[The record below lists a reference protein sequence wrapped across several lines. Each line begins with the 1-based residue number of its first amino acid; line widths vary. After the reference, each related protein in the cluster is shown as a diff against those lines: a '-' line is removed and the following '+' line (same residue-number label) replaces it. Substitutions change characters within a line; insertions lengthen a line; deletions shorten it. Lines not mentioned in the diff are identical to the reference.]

1 MDNVAI
7 EGSLGNG
14 VSIVHNVETGKGNWR
29 HHVPSSVSCDFSSS
43 LSLTLYA
50 ACFGSY
56 YSLLLYLLLSF
67 SHLYAVLQFLL
78 VWFVYDQVL
87 CPISIGKL
95 YHWIRGQAMLKLYVL
110 IAIVEVFDRLLC
122 SFGQDAWDS
131 LYWNTTRRPRHP
143 RMLVSVSF
151 MPMSF

>member
-1 MDNVAI
+1 MLDFGFDVA
-7 EGSLGNG
+7 
-14 VSIVHNVETGKGNWR
+14 H
-29 HHVPSSVSCDFSSS
+29 PSFHCISHFP
-43 LSLTLYA
+43 
-50 ACFGSY
+50 GR
-56 YSLLLYLLLSF
+56 
-67 SHLYAVLQFLL
+67 HLYPIMQTILIY
-78 VWFVYDQVL
+78 FVYSQVL

-143 RMLVSVSF
+143 RMFVSVSLCGPASLLVCTSVTLAPLLPCTCIF
-151 MPMSF
+151 PCQYTPPLHRRLLSWEYM

>member
-1 MDNVAI
+1 M
-7 EGSLGNG
+7 L
-14 VSIVHNVETGKGNWR
+14 
-29 HHVPSSVSCDFSSS
+29 
-43 LSLTLYA
+43 
-50 ACFGSY
+50 ACFFPFLQIFVLTY
-56 YSLLLYLLLSF
+56 PLPLSRIQRQTR
-67 SHLYAVLQFLL
+67 HLYPLMQSGLIY
-78 VWFVYDQVL
+78 FVYSQVL

-143 RMLVSVSF
+143 RMFVSIIVIDRFSERWQKREGLGF
-151 MPMSF
+151 K

>member
-1 MDNVAI
+1 MHCLTNI
-7 EGSLGNG
+7 R
-14 VSIVHNVETGKGNWR
+14 VSFCISA
-29 HHVPSSVSCDFSSS
+29 PC
-43 LSLTLYA
+43 L
-50 ACFGSY
+50 
-56 YSLLLYLLLSF
+56 
-67 SHLYAVLQFLL
+67 SHLYPLMQSLL
-78 VWFVYDQVL
+78 IIFVYSQVL

-143 RMLVSVSF
+143 RTLVSVSF
-151 MPMSF
+151 WCSLFLLCSVFFVLTLLFVRLLSLEYTSLSTASSYSSTSQP